1 MFAGKVVGG
10 ELHFQ
15 RRECL
20 DVKFRDPKRMKSG
33 DLAFDSD
40 RRALEAWEKLK
51 ERHQELRKR
60 PLPNRCSRYGSLSV
74 RLRQDPHHKPY
85 RCISCKIAF

>member
-60 PLPNRCSRYGSLSV
+60 PAAQPLSSLRELVGS
-74 RLRQDPHHKPY
+74 PAPGT
-85 RCISCKIAF
+85 AP

>member
-60 PLPNRCSRYGSLSV
+60 PLPNRCPRCGSLSV

-85 RCISCKIAF
+85 RCVSCKIAF